1 MRFVVVISAVALGHI
16 AAAVASTQADRWP
29 ADLWERLGRELLCLP
44 VPIDAQYV
52 CIVLLPSAQKW
63 ELPLTPLATDRLR
76 RGARATAW
84 CISVRRHPMRR
95 NASLLTPNPR
105 NHSKRGPQRNVCVIC
120 P

>member
-1 MRFVVVISAVALGHI
+1 MRFVVFISAVALGHI

-63 ELPLTPLATDRLR
+63 SCRSRHSQQIGCAAERARP
-76 RGARATAW
+76 RGAYQ
-84 CISVRRHPMRR
+84 CEG
-95 NASLLTPNPR
+95 TP
-105 NHSKRGPQRNVCVIC
+105 
-120 P
+120 